1 MSRFT
6 GSDELTAATPF
17 SVRKEEEEFSVRKI
31 NIIYIA
37 ASVPA
42 ATFSLPPCRPV
53 ERTAKRTEEFLPDQE
68 LRNSFE
74 TSFFILPIL
83 VFSWFSLACS

>member
-42 ATFSLPPCRPV
+42 AP
-53 ERTAKRTEEFLPDQE
+53 FLI
-68 LRNSFE
+68 F
-74 TSFFILPIL
+74 
-83 VFSWFSLACS
+83 

>member
-17 SVRKEEEEFSVRKI
+17 SVRKEEEFSVRKI

-37 ASVPA
+37 ASVPVA
-42 ATFSLPPCRPV
+42 PF
-53 ERTAKRTEEFLPDQE
+53 
-68 LRNSFE
+68 
-74 TSFFILPIL
+74 
-83 VFSWFSLACS
+83 